1 MVLNDKVREQLQGK
15 EDISGKLKV
24 LENTVTTFA
33 FLNFLKFFGGCMIVL
48 AIFFYVETSF
58 STNLFTIVFLVMGS
72 FFLGS
77 AIVWEDNLNKK
88 IKHEVY

>member
-1 MVLNDKVREQLQGK
+1 MVLNDKVRQQLEGK

-24 LENTVTTFA
+24 IENTVTTFA
-33 FLNFLKFFGGCMIVL
+33 FLNFLKFFGGSMIVL
-48 AIFFYVETSF
+48 SLFFYIEMSF
-58 STNLFTIVFLVMGS
+58 DANLFTIVFLVMGV

-77 AIVWEDNLNKK
+77 AIVWEDNINKR